1 MAPHNLTKGHIMH
14 VMATTHET
22 AFRLFAH
29 DTARWAAVVR
39 RDRHAHGLF
48 YDVVQTTRVS
58 CRPSC
63 PARLVGGRETLN
75 HG

>member
-1 MAPHNLTKGHIMH
+1 
-14 VMATTHET
+14 MATSHET
-22 AFRLFAH
+22 ASLLLPALWRGG
-29 DTARWAAVVR
+29 RPRVR
-39 RDRHAHGLF
+39 GVRHADGLF
-48 YDVVQTTRVS
+48 YDAVQPARVY